1 MRWIKITRGN
11 KEEKAKGDGK
21 RFFGSGSDEEKERSN
36 SPFTPIVVS
45 DSNFDETLRKYPQVV
60 IDCWAAWCAPCGM
73 IAPVV
78 EELARDYSGRIVFGK
93 LDVDKNPGT
102 ARKYRIMSIPALLV
116 FKDGGFVD
124 QIIGA
129 MPRNMLE
136 PKIKKSLRA

>member
-1 MRWIKITRGN
+1 MDEI
-11 KEEKAKGDGK
+11 EEIRKRKLREMEKRLAGDKTGDYP
-21 RFFGSGSDEEKERSN
+21 SA
-36 SPFTPIVVS
+36 PIVVS
-45 DSNFDETLRKYPQVV
+45 DSNLDRTLRKYPQVV
-60 IDCWAAWCAPCGM
+60 IDCWAAWCAPCNM

-129 MPRNMLE
+129 MPRQMLE
-136 PKIKKSLRA
+136 ARIKKLLWSE